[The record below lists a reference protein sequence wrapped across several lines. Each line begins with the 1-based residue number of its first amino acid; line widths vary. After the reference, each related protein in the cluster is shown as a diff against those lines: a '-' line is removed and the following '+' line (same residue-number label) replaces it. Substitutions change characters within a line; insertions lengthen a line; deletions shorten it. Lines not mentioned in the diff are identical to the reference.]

1 MPKKDS
7 FDFALTPTRS
17 STSSSAA
24 TTSLLSDTYKQ
35 AVGICLLGSK
45 GRNLP
50 NSSSDDEDYDTPL
63 AKRWCKLAEEKVILP
78 SASEMEEDSV
88 EECLQGNSVIDPL
101 VPEQPTA
108 VEANQHDTTANLQ
121 NAPATT
127 MQPVPEAMSS
137 PEQVDHE
144 TSSMI
149 DTSTPTSLFSSGT
162 IDLPSPSCHKN
173 SSICWLRHRYQ
184 LIPPN

>member
-1 MPKKDS
+1 MKIMI
-7 FDFALTPTRS
+7 LLLRS
-17 STSSSAA
+17 GGV
-24 TTSLLSDTYKQ
+24 SLQ
-35 AVGICLLGSK
+35 
-45 GRNLP
+45 R
-50 NSSSDDEDYDTPL
+50 
-63 AKRWCKLAEEKVILP
+63 RKVILP

-108 VEANQHDTTANLQ
+108 VEANQHDTTANPQ

-127 MQPVPEAMSS
+127 MQPVPEDMSL

-184 LIPPN
+184 LIPLN